1 MIAHGRLG
9 FAGGVSFTSLQNLE
23 DTRGSRRGTGKLPDQ
38 GSNLDSQYQKLMCY
52 HYTIGQ

>member
-1 MIAHGRLG
+1 MIAHGPFG
-9 FAGGVSFTSLQNLE
+9 FAGVCSLTSLQNLE
-23 DTRGSRRGTGKLPDQ
+23 GTRGYRRGTGKLPDQ